1 MQPLESNPHYCE
13 ARRHVREVRGFYTHA
28 LVYVL
33 VIGGLAAWNLLGHSG
48 RLWFGYPAL
57 GWGVGLLAH
66 GLSVFVFAGWFGADW
81 EQRKV
86 REYLERRG

>member
-1 MQPLESNPHYCE
+1 MQPLESNPRYCE
-13 ARRHVREVRGFYTHA
+13 AVRHVREVRGFYTHA

-33 VIGGLAAWNLLGHSG
+33 VIGGLAISNLLGNPG
-48 RLWFGYPAL
+48 RLWFAYPAL

-66 GLSVFVFAGWFGADW
+66 GLSVFAFRGWLGADW
-81 EQRKV
+81 EQRKI